1 MDKKIIYGIGG
12 VAVIGIIAYL
22 YNKKKA
28 DDATKITTTAEA
40 PTTDTGLITPPVV
53 DEPNPII
60 DTNVIINPDGTWVD
74 TSLISISTSPNTSS
88 NTTTPSR
95 DGTTSIS
102 SPTSSATPSKDI
114 IAMTSTPTRA
124 FDGGFDYFLGKGKGK
139 KRLQY
144 GNDGGIDSVLGF

>member
-1 MDKKIIYGIGG
+1 MDKKIIYAIGG

-22 YNKKKA
+22 YNKKKT

-40 PTTDTGLITPPVV
+40 PTTDTDLITPPVV
-53 DEPNPII
+53 DEPNPFI
-60 DTNVIINPDGTWVD
+60 DTNVIINPDGTLVD

-88 NTTTPSR
+88 NTT
-95 DGTTSIS
+95 
-102 SPTSSATPSKDI
+102 TSSATPSKDI

-144 GNDGGIDSVLGF
+144 ANDGDIDPVLGF

>member
-1 MDKKIIYGIGG
+1 MDKKIIYAIGG

-22 YNKKKA
+22 YNKKKT

-40 PTTDTGLITPPVV
+40 PTTDTDLITPPVV

-60 DTNVIINPDGTWVD
+60 DTNVIINPDGTLVD

-95 DGTTSIS
+95 GGTTSIS

-144 GNDGGIDSVLGF
+144 ANDGDIDPVLGF